1 MLFFR
6 AKNHIHREL
15 HLFLTHAKAEQFFF
29 RALWLDEARRQT
41 LDPRFVGDVSAK
53 DHLAKENHS
62 VSRSRRSYNNLI
74 EKVHLW
80 KETDSPKMPSSSAS
94 IRRRRRYR
102 EILFALDRRWRAA
115 LTRPRPHQ
123 HPRPPRRVRLPLPVL
138 RSLLL
143 ASLWKL
149 EQVMLTPLCMVCLYR
164 EMPL

>member
-80 KETDSPKMPSSSAS
+80 KETYSPKMPSSSAS
-94 IRRRRRYR
+94 IRRRYR
-102 EILFALDRRWRAA
+102 EILLALDRRWRAA